1 MRTFL
6 AFFRKEWL
14 EQVRSSRIVLLIII
28 FVLFGIMNPA
38 FAKITP
44 WLMETMAESLEETG
58 LTVTEVTVDALTSW
72 TQFYKNI
79 PMALIVFV
87 LLYSGSF
94 STELQKGTLIP
105 VLTKGFQRW
114 KTVIAK
120 YAMQLI
126 MWTVCYWLCFVITYG
141 YNAYFWD
148 NSIAANIGLAAVLYW
163 LFGVLIISIMLLLS
177 VIAAGAGAVMTGC
190 GAAALAMYFAGLF
203 PYIKDYTPYR
213 LTEGMSLLMKQT
225 TPEKYLAAVILSL
238 CIIALSIA
246 GSIAIFN
253 RKKL

>member
-6 AFFRKEWL
+6 AFFRKEWM
-14 EQVRSSRIVLLIII
+14 EQIRSSRLVLLIII

-44 WLMETMAESLEETG
+44 WLMETMAETLEDTG
-58 LTVTEVTVDALTSW
+58 PTVTAVTVDALTSW

-79 PMALIVFV
+79 PMALILFV

-94 STELQKGTLIP
+94 CTELQKGTLIP
-105 VLTKGFQRW
+105 VLTKGFGRW

-120 YAMQLI
+120 YVMQLI
-126 MWTVCYWLCFVITYG
+126 MWTVCYLLCFMITYG

-163 LFGVLIISIMLLLS
+163 LFGVLVISIMLLFS
-177 VIAAGAGAVMTGC
+177 VIAASAGAVLAGC
-190 GAAALAMYFAGLF
+190 GAVALIMYFSGLF

-213 LTEGMSLLMKQT
+213 LTDGMSLLIKQT
-225 TPEKYLAAVILSL
+225 TPDRYPVVVVLSI
-238 CIIALSIA
+238 CIIALCISGTIV
-246 GSIAIFN
+246 IFN
-253 RKKL
+253 RKKI